1 MENDKDPR
9 TESKDKKVNRVKRR
23 TKIIVGAIFAL
34 LIIAMGAVL
43 FRSLMPVD
51 NNKNAKEYVD
61 TGIVDWSKVIAAH
74 PDYKKYEDLK
84 SECAVLELESQ
95 DVDDI
100 LTVNA
105 PTLDAK
111 PFDDAV
117 WQKNAADIIGA
128 RAELERKSKKL
139 AADYRAATKDDYEKR
154 RAAIDGEYLNAILNI
169 NVKLDNQAAMHNPL
183 DNKDSI
189 KDEREEWLAE
199 RENLKHERGKRQMEL
214 AAAYENEVKDYVNSK
229 MAPEIKKWQESL
241 PTKHAEQ
248 AADMAAKKSAADK
261 RNADAMAAQLELAQ
275 KVQARVTAR
284 QTLVQKKSE
293 LAALEAHILNDIAG
307 KAAKV
312 AILHHLTLIVVHHP
326 KNLADFAPDF
336 SLTNIK
342 STSSVAIG
350 LKTVDVT
357 DELSAE
363 VGNISASE

>member
-9 TESKDKKVNRVKRR
+9 TDTKKR
-23 TKIIVGAIFAL
+23 TKIIVGAVFAL
-34 LIIAMGAVL
+34 AIIAMGAVL

-51 NNKNAKEYVD
+51 NTKNAKEYID
-61 TGIVDWSKVIAAH
+61 TGIVDWSKIITAH

-84 SECAVLELESQ
+84 SECAVLELETQ

-100 LTVNA
+100 LTVSA
-105 PTLDAK
+105 PTLDTK

-139 AADYRAATKDDYEKR
+139 AADYRAATKEDYEKR

-189 KDEREEWLAE
+189 KKEREEWLEE
-199 RENLKHERGKRQMEL
+199 RENLKHERGRRQMEL
-214 AAAYENEVKDYVNSK
+214 ANAYEAEVKDYVNSK

-241 PTKHAEQ
+241 PAKHAEQ

-284 QTLVQKKSE
+284 QTLAQKKSE

-326 KNLADFAPDF
+326 KTLADFAPDF
-336 SLTNIK
+336 GLTNIN

-350 LKTVDVT
+350 LKTIDVT
-357 DELSAE
+357 DELATE
-363 VGNISASE
+363 VGTISASE